1 MVGLPQISNILTR
14 MKRSFPERD
23 LGLEGLRAISI
34 FGVFL
39 FHLFKPLFDVEPR
52 TNDFVSIF
60 ELGKFGVQLFFLI
73 SGYVIASSLR
83 RHNRFFLYARSRFMR
98 LFPALLT
105 IHLMFLL
112 HYFWFNNFE
121 VTANGLLEIL
131 LSATLI
137 DPNVVNILFGSAFS
151 WTTGV
156 LWSLSVELVFY
167 TIAGVGVYLFK
178 VKSHYSV
185 SLSIT
190 IFTIAHYSI
199 SLFSTSSLINKLE
212 AHLWG
217 NYVLY
222 LPWFALGSLFY
233 EMRNLKRVPIM
244 EVLLFGFLTCYLIF
258 SMSQSSGYEGLIRQV
273 TLTLLPIGL
282 LLLFSQS
289 LKGTTLRS
297 LIQKRPLLF
306 FGSISYEFYL
316 IHEIIIHCISNKFQL
331 LPYGNSKLELTDYFL
346 IGLFSLLLST
356 FLALLL
362 RSISNKLR
370 ERLT

>member
-1 MVGLPQISNILTR
+1 
-14 MKRSFPERD
+14 
-23 LGLEGLRAISI
+23 
-34 FGVFL
+34 
-39 FHLFKPLFDVEPR
+39 
-52 TNDFVSIF
+52 
-60 ELGKFGVQLFFLI
+60 
-73 SGYVIASSLR
+73 
-83 RHNRFFLYARSRFMR
+83 
-98 LFPALLT
+98 
-105 IHLMFLL
+105 
-112 HYFWFNNFE
+112 
-121 VTANGLLEIL
+121 
-131 LSATLI
+131 
-137 DPNVVNILFGSAFS
+137 
-151 WTTGV
+151 
-156 LWSLSVELVFY
+156 
-167 TIAGVGVYLFK
+167 
-178 VKSHYSV
+178 
-185 SLSIT
+185 
-190 IFTIAHYSI
+190 
-199 SLFSTSSLINKLE
+199 
-212 AHLWG
+212 
-217 NYVLY
+217 
-222 LPWFALGSLFY
+222 
-233 EMRNLKRVPIM
+233 M